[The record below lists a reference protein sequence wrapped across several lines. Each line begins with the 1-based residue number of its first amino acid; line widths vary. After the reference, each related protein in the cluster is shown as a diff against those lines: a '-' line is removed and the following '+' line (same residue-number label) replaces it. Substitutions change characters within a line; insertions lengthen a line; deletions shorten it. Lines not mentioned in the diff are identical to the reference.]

1 MADVRKVNKKKF
13 LKEHH
18 KANKSLEMWRI
29 FKNNKLAVAG
39 LCILIVILLLML
51 FADVIAN
58 YNNVVIK
65 TDPLNRLQRPSSAH
79 WFGTDDLGRDLFA
92 RIIHGGRVSLRIAAL
107 AGLVG
112 LFLAGTIGSI
122 AGFYGGIV
130 DTVLMR
136 IIDVMACI
144 PCMVLAITMVAVMGT
159 SEFNLIIA
167 IGVSTTV
174 GLSRTVRSAVLGVR
188 NYEYIEA
195 ARAIGQSTWKI
206 ILKHVLVNCIAP
218 IIVHM
223 TIQLACNILWISELS
238 FLGLGISAPTP
249 EWGCMISA
257 ARANMRQYPY
267 LVIIPGLAIFFS
279 AVSFNLIGD
288 GLRDALDPKLKI

>member
-1 MADVRKVNKKKF
+1 MAKKVNRRQF

-18 KANKSLEMWRI
+18 KASKALEMWRI
-29 FKNNKLAVAG
+29 FCSNKLAVAG
-39 LCILIVILLLML
+39 LCILIVIVLLLI
-51 FADVIAN
+51 FADVIAD
-58 YNNVVIK
+58 YNTVAIATN
-65 TDPLNRLQRPSSAH
+65 PLERLQTPNSEH
-79 WFGTDDLGRDLFA
+79 LFGTDDLGRDVLA
-92 RIIHGGRVSLRIAAL
+92 RIIHGGRVSLRIALLSGA
-107 AGLVG
+107 VG

-130 DTVLMR
+130 DTILMR
-136 IIDVMACI
+136 IIDVMACV
-144 PCMVLAITMVAVMGT
+144 PCMVLAICMVAVMGT
-159 SEFNLIIA
+159 SEFNLILA
-167 IGVSTTV
+167 IGISTTV
-174 GLSRTVRSAVLGVR
+174 GMCRTVRSAVLGVR
-188 NYEYIEA
+188 NMEYIEA

-218 IIVHM
+218 IIVHL

-257 ARANMRQYPY
+257 ARTNMRQYPY
-267 LVIIPGLAIFFS
+267 LVVIPGLAIFFS

-288 GLRDALDPKLKI
+288 GLRDALDPKLKQ